1 MAQYESFT
9 GTVIKQNHIFLS
21 FKVLHLYLCT
31 FTGEFFLQVYLIEY
45 DSTVSVTVSNH
56 PLVDQ

>member
-1 MAQYESFT
+1 MAQYESFS
-9 GTVIKQNHIFLS
+9 GTVIKQDHIFLS
-21 FKVLHLYLCT
+21 FKVLHLCT